1 MGRERMATDQ
11 DRRERNKAVLRHFF
25 THMAE
30 IIEGG
35 VDEVKKWRTEES
47 LTWIP
52 FGGSGEP
59 MVANDHGWAGMQTVP
74 VTFKFWRHEIV
85 NIFECLDPDV
95 LWVEADAVS
104 RTRLLDLDY
113 HQRYVCCFTFK
124 DGKLAGNKEYFNGD
138 QVRLLLQEH
147 EHRARAEAG

>member
-1 MGRERMATDQ
+1 MPTDQ
-11 DRRERNKAVLRHFF
+11 ERRERNKAVVRHYY

-35 VDEVKKWRTEES
+35 VDEVAKWKSADATS
-47 LTWIP
+47 WTP
-52 FGGSGEP
+52 FSGLP
-59 MVANDHGWAGMQTVP
+59 PQPPRGDYGLAGMQTVP

-113 HQRYVCCFTFK
+113 HQRYVMLLTFK

-138 QVRLLLQEH
+138 QVRLLAKEREH
-147 EHRARAEAG
+147 QTRAEQGGSR